1 VATRGSARRSEIG
14 SSPFISAGTVDES
27 GKQGGLTSEGTLL
40 HTLAGS
46 SWRRLVIGDGFV
58 IPQSCIAGWNELT
71 LGFVATAVGAVATY
85 LAGIGVVLRDLEPRS

>member
-1 VATRGSARRSEIG
+1 
-14 SSPFISAGTVDES
+14 
-27 GKQGGLTSEGTLL
+27 
-40 HTLAGS
+40 
-46 SWRRLVIGDGFV
+46 VIGDGFV